1 MLYFII
7 GLISGL
13 ILILPFLFKKKKLEQ
28 SSLKKL
34 EEEVNQKKEQLNSLK
49 LNISELED
57 QKLNLYDTIC
67 KRQQEEQNLNQSIS
81 ELRASKKEIENG
93 IEAEQH
99 LAKQSVQAVYDTARE
114 SMEKQLDILVED
126 FSKKFENCSAE
137 YDEQYNKMLEEY
149 TQDFLF
155 SIEQLQQKIEEAQNA
170 LSEEQQKV
178 NTAIEANKR
187 EEEKHKINNK
197 YRISLQ
203 ETDFLEIK
211 RLKDLIPYMRNSRPI
226 SKIIWEVYFR
236 QPTNELISRVLGNKS
251 QCGIYKLTNL
261 LDNKVYIGQ
270 SVDVAERWKQHIKCG
285 LGIDTPQN
293 NKLYKAMLSS
303 GVENFTF
310 ELLEECSRDKLNE
323 EEIYWINFYQSQD
336 YGYNMTKG
344 GSKC

>member
-13 ILILPFLFKKKKLEQ
+13 ILTLPFLFKKKKLEQ

-34 EEEVNQKKEQLNSLK
+34 EEEVSQKKEQLNSLK
-49 LNISELED
+49 LNVSELEN
-57 QKLNLYDTIC
+57 QKLDLYDTIC

-81 ELRASKKEIENG
+81 ELRTSKKEIENS
-93 IEAEQH
+93 IEVEQH
-99 LAKQSVQAVYDTARE
+99 LAKQSVQAVYDTAQE

-126 FSKKFENCSAE
+126 FSKKFKDCSAE

-149 TQDFLF
+149 TQNFLF
-155 SIEQLQQKIEEAQNA
+155 FVEQAQQKMKEAQNA
-170 LSEEQQKV
+170 LDKEQQKV
-178 NTAIEANKR
+178 NSAIEANKR

-251 QCGIYKLTNL
+251 KCGIYKLTNL

-270 SVDVAERWKQHIKCG
+270 SNDVAERWKQHIKCG

-293 NKLYKAMLSS
+293 NKLYKAMLFS

>member
-1 MLYFII
+1 MLYFIL
-7 GLISGL
+7 GLCCGL
-13 ILILPFLFKKKKLEQ
+13 ILCLPFL
-28 SSLKKL
+28 LKKRKLNKSIL
-34 EEEVNQKKEQLNSLK
+34 EELTEEVNQKEEQLNSLTTD
-49 LNISELED
+49 ISALRNQKIELF
-57 QKLNLYDTIC
+57 NTIC
-67 KRQQEEQNLNQSIS
+67 DKEQEKQNLNQNIL
-81 ELRASKKEIENG
+81 ELRTAKTEIENN
-93 IEAEQH
+93 IETEQQ
-99 LAKQSVQAVYDTARE
+99 LAKQSVQAVYNTAQE
-114 SMEKQLDILVED
+114 NMIKQLDVLAEN
-126 FSKKFENCSAE
+126 FSKKFENCSLE
-137 YDEQYNKMLEEY
+137 YDTAYQKMLKEY
-149 TQDFLF
+149 TQDFLN
-155 SIEQLQQKIEEAQNA
+155 SSQKLSQKLQEAQNT
-170 LSEEQQKV
+170 LDKEQKKV
-178 NTAIEANKR
+178 NAIIEANKR
-187 EEEKHKINNK
+187 EQEQKIANNK
-197 YRISLQ
+197 YRLTLQ

-236 QPTNELISRVLGNKS
+236 QPTNELVSRVLGNQT

-270 SVDVAERWKQHIKCG
+270 SVDIAERWKQHIKCG

-310 ELLEECSRDKLNE
+310 ELLEECPRDKLNE

>member
-13 ILILPFLFKKKKLEQ
+13 ILTLPFLFKKKKLEQ

-34 EEEVNQKKEQLNSLK
+34 EEEVSQKKEQLNSLK
-49 LNISELED
+49 LNVSELEN
-57 QKLNLYDTIC
+57 QKLDLYDTIC
-67 KRQQEEQNLNQSIS
+67 KRQQEEQNLNQSIF
-81 ELRASKKEIENG
+81 ELRASKKEIENS

-99 LAKQSVQAVYDTARE
+99 LAKQSVQAVYDTAQE

-126 FSKKFENCSAE
+126 FSKKFENCSTE
-137 YDEQYNKMLEEY
+137 YDTVYQEMLKEY
-149 TQDFLF
+149 TQDFLN
-155 SIEQLQQKIEEAQNA
+155 SSQKLSQKLQEAQNT
-170 LSEEQQKV
+170 LNKEQKKV
-178 NTAIEANKR
+178 NAIIEANKR
-187 EEEKHKINNK
+187 EQEQKIANNK
-197 YRISLQ
+197 YRIALQ

-270 SVDVAERWKQHIKCG
+270 SNDVAERWKQHIKCG

-310 ELLEECSRDKLNE
+310 ELLEECPRDKLNE

-344 GSKC
+344 GS

>member
-13 ILILPFLFKKKKLEQ
+13 ILTLPFLFKKKKLEQ
-28 SSLKKL
+28 SNLKKL
-34 EEEVNQKKEQLNSLK
+34 EEEVSQKKEQLNSLK
-49 LNISELED
+49 LNVSELEN
-57 QKLNLYDTIC
+57 QKLDLYDTIC

-81 ELRASKKEIENG
+81 ELRTSKKEIENS
-93 IEAEQH
+93 IEVEQH
-99 LAKQSVQAVYDTARE
+99 LAKQSVQAVYDTAQE

-126 FSKKFENCSAE
+126 FSKKFENCSTE
-137 YDEQYNKMLEEY
+137 YDTVYQEMLKEY
-149 TQDFLF
+149 TQDFLN
-155 SIEQLQQKIEEAQNA
+155 SSQKLSQKLQEAQNT
-170 LSEEQQKV
+170 LNKEQKKV
-178 NTAIEANKR
+178 NAIIEANKR
-187 EEEKHKINNK
+187 EQEQKIANNK
-197 YRISLQ
+197 YRIALQ

-251 QCGIYKLTNL
+251 KCGIYKLTNL

-270 SVDVAERWKQHIKCG
+270 SNDVAERWKQHIKCG

-293 NKLYKAMLSS
+293 NKLYKAMLFS